1 MSNSAVCLLLYA
13 ALFAASSGRR
23 YATPSEAMAPN
34 APRVFGVHKATSYCL
49 QHHQRRPLYSIHGYY
64 DIYTYFG
71 QSAINP
77 PTQQIGYLFSHRVPP
92 PVEDPLNTFALGI
105 RVSGPA
111 LSNPRQIPDSTWV
124 TIRGRF
130 NCLTRYLQE
139 QSWKIWQRLQP

>member
-1 MSNSAVCLLLYA
+1 V
-13 ALFAASSGRR
+13 
-23 YATPSEAMAPN
+23 
-34 APRVFGVHKATSYCL
+34 
-49 QHHQRRPLYSIHGYY
+49 YSIHGYY
-64 DIYTYFG
+64 DVYTYFG

-77 PTQQIGYLFSHRVPP
+77 PTQQIGYLFGHRVPQ
-92 PVEDPLNTFALGI
+92 PVEDPLNTFSQVI

-111 LSNPRQIPDSTWV
+111 LLNPRQIPDSTWV